1 MKDSIGES
9 SRDNVRPVSTVEL
22 SRWIEH
28 LNGMNLVVLVVGN
41 SFFNGATGWH
51 DIRVYRFARAFEALG
66 FTPLVMCRWTTAVT
80 EVAGTY
86 DGIAFCRVGKTPK
99 SPLTLTPS
107 MVATVAPV
115 TGMDATDTPND
126 GLSNNSDVHA
136 SRCSSPDSVFG
147 AEASPRIKQAS
158 PGFATAGRLLA
169 RDVADRF
176 GVRKS
181 ARSAWRCACRLAR
194 GVIRLARGVI
204 RLARGVIRL
213 ARGVIRLRYRI
224 YRVARIVRSRTVRA
238 SVWTVRVARNR
249 SSRTVRW
256 FVAPWV
262 RYHNL
267 QFSRD
272 FGQVAQSL
280 RPCFIYAADLNT
292 LLAAS
297 RLARSRSVPLIYD
310 SHEYFLSHS
319 AHSWMSPA
327 RRFIDRFTC
336 RILEAHL
343 VPHAYRVISVS
354 DGLVQ
359 KFSQRFPNVTCICV
373 RNLPLTAVMK
383 PRNDRIRTEIDI
395 SSGTRIAIYI
405 GFITGGRGISELLQ
419 AASHLPDDIVIVF
432 LGGGR
437 HLSLRRQEAV
447 DRGVDNRVYFLGH
460 VPQEEVQSYAA
471 AADCGLSLIQP
482 TCLSYY
488 HSLPNKMF
496 QYAVSGTPMVCS
508 DFPDMA
514 SLVKRYDM
522 GDVCDPTN
530 PQEIS
535 RTIVRMLS
543 DPKRWKAMSG
553 NCLRAARN
561 ELNWETEANKLSFC
575 SEFASSHK

>member
-1 MKDSIGES
+1 MKDSIGGS
-9 SRDNVRPVSTVEL
+9 PQDKVRQVSTVDM
-22 SRWIEH
+22 SRWIER

-41 SFFNGATGWH
+41 PFFNSATGWH

-66 FTPLVMCRWTTAVT
+66 FRPLVICRWTTAVS

-99 SPLTLTPS
+99 STLSLTPS
-107 MVATVAPV
+107 VFAPV
-115 TGMDATDTPND
+115 TPATGMEATDAPND
-126 GLSNNSDVHA
+126 RRSENSDLHG
-136 SRCSSPDSVFG
+136 SWRLGPDSIIG
-147 AEASPRIKQAS
+147 AEASPRIEQGS
-158 PGFATAGRLLA
+158 PGFAVAVHRWGRDVAGRL
-169 RDVADRF
+169 
-176 GVRKS
+176 GVWES
-181 ARSAWRCACRLAR
+181 ARPEWRFVYRLAR
-194 GVIRLARGVI
+194 SVLRLFSRIYRLAR
-204 RLARGVIRL
+204 
-213 ARGVIRLRYRI
+213 
-224 YRVARIVRSRTVRA
+224 VARSRTIRVSA
-238 SVWTVRVARNR
+238 WTVRVARNR
-249 SSRTVRW
+249 TSRMVRW

-262 RYHNL
+262 RYLNL
-267 QFSRD
+267 QFSRN
-272 FGQVAQSL
+272 FGQVARSL

-297 RLARSRSVPLIYD
+297 RLARGRSVPLIYD

-327 RRFIDRFTC
+327 RRIVDKLTC
-336 RILEAHL
+336 RILEARL
-343 VPHAYRVISVS
+343 IPHTHRVITVS

-359 KFSQRFPNVTCICV
+359 RFSQRFPNVNCICV
-373 RNLPLTAVMK
+373 RNLPLTATIR
-383 PRNDRIRTEIDI
+383 PRNDRIRAEMDI

-437 HLSLRRQEAV
+437 HLGLRRQEAV

-488 HSLPNKMF
+488 NSLPNKMF

-535 RTIVRMLS
+535 STIVRVMS
-543 DPKRWKAMSG
+543 DPRRWNEMSA

-561 ELNWETEANKLSFC
+561 ELNWEAEAQKLSFC
-575 SEFASSHK
+575 SEFANLRT